1 MSLDI
6 NVTTKFEHNRGNKSL
21 HENEILISINL
32 SINLISVYIHSKKF
46 FIFIIIINKA
56 KIERIPIIEIKHD
69 KLLELTQ
76 GKTNNTF
83 KKIKND
89 Y

>member
-1 MSLDI
+1 MSLNI
-6 NVTTKFEHNRGNKSL
+6 NVTTKFEHNRGNESL

-46 FIFIIIINKA
+46 FIFVIIINEA
-56 KIERIPIIEIKHD
+56 KIERIPIKHD

-76 GKTNNTF
+76 GKTNNTSEKN
-83 KKIKND
+83 KK
-89 Y
+89 